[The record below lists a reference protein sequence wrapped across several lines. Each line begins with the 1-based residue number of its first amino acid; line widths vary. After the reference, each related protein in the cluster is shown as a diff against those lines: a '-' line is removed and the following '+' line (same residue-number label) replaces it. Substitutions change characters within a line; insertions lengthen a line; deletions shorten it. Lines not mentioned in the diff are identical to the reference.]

1 MNNMSKKGKQ
11 LGSVVGILVVVLI
24 FLHFQYNIFGLKEK
38 PDGPSR
44 PLKTSNPAGN
54 LATPVRYVEINPAAF
69 REKIQVT
76 GSVMANESVE
86 LRAEINGKVD
96 KIGFKEGDM
105 VKKGQLLVSI
115 NVEDLRAELERARYS
130 QKLREATEYRQRQ
143 LLEREAISQEEYDLE
158 LTELRTAQADV
169 KVLEATITKSE
180 IRAPFSGIIGLRNI
194 SEGSY
199 ITNDTDIANLFSLD
213 PAKIDFSIPGKYV
226 DRIRKGNEITFTIEA
241 VTEEFRG
248 TIYAVEPQI
257 DPGTRTVKARALIP
271 NPGLKLKPGQ
281 FAKISITLDVRPNA
295 ILVPSQSVIPE
306 LDGHKVFIAERGQAQ
321 ERKVQVGMRTETEVE
336 IVGGL
341 QRGDTVITSG
351 LLQIRQGSS
360 IELIQ

>member
-1 MNNMSKKGKQ
+1 MSKKGKQ
-11 LGSVVGILVVVLI
+11 LGSVAGILAVVLL
-24 FLHFQYNIFGLKEK
+24 FLHFQYNIFGLKKREE
-38 PDGPSR
+38 GPS
-44 PLKTSNPAGN
+44 KTPKALSSMGN
-54 LATPVRYVEINPAAF
+54 AATPVRFVEISPIAF
-69 REKIQVT
+69 QEQIQVT

-105 VKKGQLLVSI
+105 VGKGQLLVSI
-115 NVEDLRAELERARYS
+115 NVEDIKAELERARYT

-158 LTELRTAQADV
+158 LTALRTAEADV

-199 ITNDTDIANLFSLD
+199 ITNDTDIANLFNFD

-226 DRIRKGNEITFTIEA
+226 GRIREGNEITFTVEA
-241 VTEEFRG
+241 VKDEFKG
-248 TIYAVEPQI
+248 KIYAIEPQI
-257 DPGTRTVKARALIP
+257 DPATRTVKARALIP

-306 LDGHKVFIAERGQAQ
+306 LDGHKVFVANAGQAL
-321 ERKVQVGMRTETEVE
+321 ERKVQVGTRTETEVE

-341 QRGDTVITSG
+341 QQGDTVITSG

-360 IELIQ
+360 IALIQ